1 MENHDSNSR
10 RLFLQKMALNS
21 ALLGGAPLIAPS
33 MLYAED
39 QDSVIAE
46 TDRKRLPLKIWLSS
60 GLSEQIEKDVQAIS
74 PDITLCKTT
83 SEEEKKKILPEVNA
97 CFGFINETDLKL
109 AKQLKW
115 VHSPSAGVENYLYP
129 EMMQRTD
136 IVLSNAKGCYAPA
149 IAEHTIGMLF
159 ALTRGIKTQA
169 LNMPRHKWG
178 GVENQVEMRDMTM
191 GIIGF
196 GGIGR
201 EVARRAKALDLKI
214 LAADIR
220 PLSNETSGSIANE
233 LYEMEFGGFERVLEN
248 SDIIVCAAPH
258 THKSEG
264 MFNEQAFRK
273 MPKGAYFINVS
284 RGKLVK
290 TEDLMKVLDDGH
302 IAGAALD
309 VTDPEPL
316 PSEHKLWDYQNVII
330 TSHISGRS
338 QYSWLR
344 SQQVFATNVRRYAHG
359 LPLVNQVDKQAG
371 F

>member
-1 MENHDSNSR
+1 MEINNTDSR
-10 RLFLQKMALNS
+10 RSFLQKIALNGTLLS
-21 ALLGGAPLIAPS
+21 ASPLMSSSLFPVDKSQAG
-33 MLYAED
+33 MTE
-39 QDSVIAE
+39 VE
-46 TDRKRLPLKIWLSS
+46 KKRLPLKIWLASN
-60 GLSEQIEKDVQAIS
+60 LSEEIEEEIKSIS
-74 PDITLCKTT
+74 PEITLYKTN
-83 SEEEKKKILPEVNA
+83 SEEEKKKILPEMHA
-97 CFGFINETDLKL
+97 CFGFINETELKQ

-136 IVLSNAKGCYAPA
+136 IELSNAKGCYAPA

-159 ALTRGIKTQA
+159 ALTRGIKEQIH
-169 LNMPRHKWG
+169 NMPQHQWQ
-178 GVENQVEMRDMTM
+178 GVEKQVEMRNLTM
-191 GIIGF
+191 GIIGY

-201 EVARRAKALDLKI
+201 EIARRAKALDLKI

-220 PLSNETSGSIANE
+220 PLYSETSGNIADE
-233 LYEMEFGGFERVLEN
+233 LYEMEFGGFEKVLEN
-248 SDIIVCAAPH
+248 SDIIVCATPH
-258 THKSEG
+258 TRKSEG

-273 MPKGAYFINVS
+273 MRKGTYFINVS

-290 TEDLMKVLDDGH
+290 TENLMKVLDDQH

-316 PSEHKLWDYQNVII
+316 PSDHKLWDYKNVII
-330 TSHISGRS
+330 TSHISGVS

-344 SQQVFATNVRRYAHG
+344 SQQVFSTNVRRYAQG
-359 LPLVNQVDKQAG
+359 LPLVNPVDKQAG